1 MHWLTERTLNLDK
14 DQDAKLFWQSA
25 GATVVGAKIVLKLPY
40 LTLRQVYF
48 KKSRRT
54 FELRK
59 SSKISETWFWV
70 NWIADHAS
78 HSVEDQCMKL
88 LWLT

>member
-1 MHWLTERTLNLDK
+1 MTEQIRNLDK
-14 DQDAKLFWQSA
+14 DQDTKLFWQSA
-25 GATVVGAKIVLKLPY
+25 GATEVGAKILLKLPY
-40 LTLRQVYF
+40 LTLRQVYI

-59 SSKISETWFWV
+59 SSKISETWFRV
-70 NWIADHAS
+70 NWIADHTS
-78 HSVEDQCMKL
+78 HSVEDQCMKR